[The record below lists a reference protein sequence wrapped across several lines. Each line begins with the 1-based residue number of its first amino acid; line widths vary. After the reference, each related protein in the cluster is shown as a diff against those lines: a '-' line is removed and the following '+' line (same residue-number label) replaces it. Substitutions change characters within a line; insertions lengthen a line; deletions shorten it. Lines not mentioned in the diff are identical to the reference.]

1 MIERPVFHQDLGEK
15 LRARRKDELGWSLR
29 DAVRVAKERRLSS
42 VTAGA
47 LQLLEKGRIRVPDR
61 ELLQEVAALY
71 GLSYTDLV
79 VSLFRKL
86 YGGFAHEQEAAQ
98 IAELSWVRANDET
111 EEAILRAWRVLD
123 AANRQAFLQL
133 LRVAA
138 YPEQSRGTG
147 LAEARRAKADP

>member
-1 MIERPVFHQDLGEK
+1 MSERPVFHADLGER
-15 LRARRKDELGWSLR
+15 LRSRRADELGWSLR
-29 DAVRVAKERRLSS
+29 RAARTAKERQLPA

-47 LQLLEKGRIRVPDR
+47 LQLLEKGRIRVPER
-61 ELLQEVAALY
+61 ELLQQVAALY

-98 IAELSWVRANDET
+98 LAELAWTRVTDDT
-111 EEAILRAWRVLD
+111 EEAILRAWRRLD
-123 AANRQAFLQL
+123 AANRAAILQL

-138 YPEQSRGTG
+138 YPEDSSASPQARGK
-147 LAEARRAKADP
+147 RRE